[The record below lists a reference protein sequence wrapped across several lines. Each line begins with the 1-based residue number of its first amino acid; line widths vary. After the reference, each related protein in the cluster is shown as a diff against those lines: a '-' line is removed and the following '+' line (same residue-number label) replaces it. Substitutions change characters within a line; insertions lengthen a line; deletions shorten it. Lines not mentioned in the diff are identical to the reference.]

1 MVRNSIASKLETLPT
16 WNSDRITSVRLPL
29 NKEQYLTLFSVYV
42 PTVPADPEEKDKFY
56 SDLRGL
62 LQNTPADDEILIL
75 GDFNARVGQD
85 SEAWKGVLGKHGVG
99 GMQRQWT
106 PTAGTLHRTP
116 NYDHQHHLSSRE
128 TATKQH
134 GCILGQRT
142 ATFLTTCFCDSDRKE
157 KMFYKPEW
165 CPAPSAIQSTVSSAA
180 NSNWLQTKTPRER
193 PQDDETQRRLL
204 WRG

>member
-1 MVRNSIASKLETLPT
+1 M
-16 WNSDRITSVRLPL
+16 RLPL

-42 PTVPADPEEKDKFY
+42 PTVLADPEEKDKFY
-56 SDLRGL
+56 SDLCGL

-116 NYDHQHHLSSRE
+116 TYDHQHHLSSRE

-142 ATFLTTCFCDSDRKE
+142 ATFLSTCFCDSDTKE
-157 KMFYKPEW
+157 RCFTNQSDVQRRVPYR
-165 CPAPSAIQSTVSSAA
+165 APSHPLQIQTDFK
-180 NSNWLQTKTPRER
+180 LK
-193 PQDDETQRRLL
+193 PQGKGHRMMKLNVGYFGADK
-204 WRG
+204 